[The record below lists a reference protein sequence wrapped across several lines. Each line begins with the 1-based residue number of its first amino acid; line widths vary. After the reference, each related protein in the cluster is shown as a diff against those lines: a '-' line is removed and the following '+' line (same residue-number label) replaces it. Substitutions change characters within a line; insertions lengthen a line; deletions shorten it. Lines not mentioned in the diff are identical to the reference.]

1 MILRFVHVDGPV
13 TRAILF
19 ATGGLYSHVE
29 AVMRAGTYLGA
40 HTTGVEERPA
50 NYDANGFTRQRFLS
64 LPGPAEMN
72 DKFEHYLRAVLGEPY
87 DYAAIAGFTFH
98 IDRHQENHTICSAL
112 IALALRGCEFF
123 RKPLPIA
130 AHAISVRDLELG
142 LCMRDDVAEVGI
154 DDLRLHTGGL

>member
-29 AVMRAGTYLGA
+29 AVTRAGTYLGA
-40 HTTGVEERPA
+40 HTAGVEERPA
-50 NYDANGFTRQRFLS
+50 NYDANHFTRQRFLS
-64 LPGPAEMN
+64 LLSTAEMN

-98 IDRHQENHTICSAL
+98 VDRHQEHHTICSAL
-112 IALALRGCEFF
+112 IALALRGCGYLP
-123 RKPLPIA
+123 KPLPIA

-142 LCMRDDVAEVGI
+142 LCMRDDVAEVGV
-154 DDLRLHTGGL
+154 DDLRPHTSGQ